1 MYKLDRT
8 RKCKIIF
15 CVLAIVFFVLSI
27 RGFVAGGYE
36 IIQYGFM
43 NEPLSSIVMVSSL
56 FCTIICLLCFFTVN
70 ALEKD
75 ITEWLKMIDKNNK

>member
-1 MYKLDRT
+1 MYKMERT
-8 RKCKIIF
+8 HKWKIVF
-15 CVLAIVFFVLSI
+15 CVLSIVFFALSV
-27 RGFVAGGYE
+27 RGFMAGGYE

-56 FCTIICLLCFFTVN
+56 LCAIICLLCFFTVN

-75 ITEWLKMIDKNNK
+75 ITEWLKMIGKKNK